1 MRKKMVLLALA
12 LAAVLGAEAGLFTP
26 ASNAASS
33 CYQVDCNICC
43 PTSNGKVI
51 CTERACV

>member
-1 MRKKMVLLALA
+1 MRKKLVLLVLA
-12 LAAVLGAEAGLFTP
+12 LAAVVGAEAGLFT
-26 ASNAASS
+26 AVSNAAS